1 MFSLKKLLIIC
12 NYLLVWTRTDNITL
26 QGSMTLI
33 EGSDIHFV
41 TTAKNVS
48 NPRHHRFS
56 VKLLKVEL
64 DYRIIDK
71 YRFFVPKLQENT
83 LCQCQCSKDTGVQG
97 LSQSALVPTCRYYV
111 YHSSEIRGLCLMK

>member
-1 MFSLKKLLIIC
+1 
-12 NYLLVWTRTDNITL
+12 
-26 QGSMTLI
+26 MTLI
-33 EGSDIHFV
+33 EGSDVHFV
-41 TTAKNVS
+41 TANVS
-48 NPRHHRFS
+48 NPRHRFS

-97 LSQSALVPTCRYYV
+97 LTQSALVPTCRYYI
-111 YHSSEIRGLCLMK
+111 SLF

>member
-83 LCQCQCSKDTGVQG
+83 LCQCQCSKDTNGVQG
-97 LSQSALVPTCRYYV
+97 LTQSALYV
-111 YHSSEIRGLCLMK
+111 VLP

>member
-1 MFSLKKLLIIC
+1 MILAFGVSVSCTIFRDFSNIFLKIC
-12 NYLLVWTRTDNITL
+12 WLYNYLLVWTRTDNTTL
-26 QGSMTLI
+26 QGSMTLM

-41 TTAKNVS
+41 TAKNVS
-48 NPRHHRFS
+48 KNSPRQHRFS

-83 LCQCQCSKDTGVQG
+83 LCQCQCSKDTNGVQG
-97 LSQSALVPTCRYYV
+97 LTQSAL
-111 YHSSEIRGLCLMK
+111 